1 MPVILISCALFV
13 FGLISLFSLDFNLV
27 PDIEYPEL
35 TVVTYYTNAASDKV
49 KNLVTVPIERAVG
62 ALKGVKDI
70 HTLSREGMSV
80 ARIRYRW
87 GENLTTSHIELRE
100 KMDLASAFFPREVK
114 RPIIINYQT
123 SGDAMIGVSIVSG
136 TMDPRSLYLLCVQDI
151 VPVFEKTDGV
161 ARVDV
166 EGGERPEVRV
176 MLHPER
182 LIKYNLGVDEVREAL
197 RLSNKSMGVGF
208 FHENEYEYL
217 IRVDGEVI
225 DYRELED
232 IVVKKDEKRL
242 VYLRDVADVVYGS
255 EEKDA
260 GMLIDGE
267 NALMISIYNRPDAG
281 ILKVSGRIDK
291 LIKRLDARYGGDIL
305 FQKVFD
311 ESTYIQKSLRE
322 LIAAIALGILFTVF
336 SVYLFLGSIRLSL
349 LIVLTIPLSIFSTF
363 IVMKLGG
370 VSINLLTL
378 GGFSLAVG
386 MIVDNAVI
394 VVTAVIGS
402 ADEIPGKNHEIDRT
416 DHTGF
421 SVRWVIP
428 AVFSATLTTVAVF
441 LPVFFLTGI
450 LRHIFFQL
458 SLVILVSLLFSL
470 AFSVTLVPVLLNSV
484 LPRVKPDALKGGL
497 SFMKSYFIRSLQK
510 LEEPVARKSTI
521 SLMKQDSKKS
531 FPKRVALIAG
541 KGFRNWGGLV
551 SLRSQVGATLTAV
564 YVRLLTAVLK
574 YRVLFLLA
582 LFAVICLGVSSY
594 GVIDKRLLE
603 SYPQD
608 WFYLKLFIKKPVPYE
623 YTARFARY
631 VIDTVAAEKSV
642 NKVIA
647 QIGVDRGNAAK
658 NLDGIYGTN
667 TAILKVYTDNAG
679 DAVYNSIWQMRKDL
693 EPFTGVDFLV
703 TVPDSPVQRLLLRS
717 DLDARVKI
725 YNPSLDFLAD
735 AVDFTREYVGKNG
748 IGEDILT
755 SYYMP
760 HMEQSVLLK
769 RDEMG
774 MYKVDAAGLA
784 EFISAAVSGLQ
795 VGTWK
800 RDEYEIPILLRFPED
815 AVSGVEDIL
824 SLSIKNSEGKEVRL
838 SELVNVKQNETPRF
852 ILRENQATFAKLDFN
867 LKERPSRRPLFS
879 HSVSARKKMEHFLQS
894 KKYTY
899 VYEDRFTLLREN
911 YREILLSLFIAI
923 FLEYVILASGFRSLS
938 KPLLVIVMIP
948 LSVPGILLI
957 LYLLNFSL
965 NINTFMSILV
975 LIGLLVNNA
984 IMLFLEYSRSNVRN
998 EVEVI
1003 SASVRRLKPILITTV
1018 STVLAL
1024 VPTLFT
1030 GNRIQVSLAS
1040 TLILGLFYST
1050 GITLMFMPLLYSIF
1064 YIKIKKSGSR

>member
-1 MPVILISCALFV
+1 MSRETTSANVSFYRRNRVPIILISCALFV

-35 TVVTYYTNAASDKV
+35 TVVTYYPNAASDKV

-62 ALKGVKDI
+62 SLKGVRGI
-70 HTLSREGMSV
+70 RTLSREGMGV

-87 GENLTTSHIELRE
+87 GENLITSHIELRE

-123 SGDAMIGVSIVSG
+123 SRDALIGVSIVSG

-161 ARVDV
+161 ARVSV

-182 LIKYNLGVDEVREAL
+182 LIKYNLGVAEVREAL
-197 RLSNKSMGVGF
+197 GLSNKSVGVGF
-208 FHENEYEYL
+208 FRENEYEYL
-217 IRVDGEVI
+217 IRVDGEVT

-242 VYLRDVADVVYGS
+242 VYLRDIAEVVYGS

-281 ILKVSGRIDK
+281 ILKVSRRIDEQ
-291 LIKRLDARYGGDIL
+291 IKRLDARYGGDIL

-311 ESTYIQKSLRE
+311 ESTYIQRSLRE

-336 SVYLFLGSIRLSL
+336 SVYLFIGSIRLSL
-349 LIVLTIPLSIFSTF
+349 LIILTIPLSIFATF
-363 IVMKLGG
+363 IVMKLTG

-402 ADEIPGKNHEIDRT
+402 ADKNPGKNHEVDCT

-421 SVRWVIP
+421 SARIRWVIP

-441 LPVFFLTGI
+441 LPIFFLTGI
-450 LRHIFFQL
+450 LKLIFLQL

-470 AFSVTLVPVLLNSV
+470 ALSVTLVPVLLNNV
-484 LPRVKPDALKGGL
+484 LPRVKSAVLKNGNSVMRPDN
-497 SFMKSYFIRSLQK
+497 
-510 LEEPVARKSTI
+510 
-521 SLMKQDSKKS
+521 KKS
-531 FPKRVALIAG
+531 FPQQEESVVL
-541 KGFRNWGGLV
+541 KGLRNQRRLV
-551 SLRSQVGATLTAV
+551 SPRSKLGATLTEV

-582 LFAVICLGVSSY
+582 LFVVICFGAFSY
-594 GVIDKRLLE
+594 SVIDKRLLE

-608 WFYLKLFIKKPVPYE
+608 WFYLKLFIKKPVPYA
-623 YTARFARY
+623 YTARFSRY
-631 VIDTVAAEKSV
+631 VINTVAAEKSV
-642 NKVIA
+642 RKVIA
-647 QIGVDRGNAAK
+647 QIGVDRGNAVK

-667 TAILKVYTDNAG
+667 TAILKVYTDTAG
-679 DAVYNSIWQMRKDL
+679 DAVYNSIRQVRKNLDL
-693 EPFTGVDFLV
+693 FTGVDFLI

-725 YNPSLDFLAD
+725 YNPSPDFLAD
-735 AVDFTREYVGKNG
+735 AVGSVRSFVEKNG
-748 IGEDILT
+748 LGEDILT

-760 HMEQSVLLK
+760 HREQSIMLK

-784 EFISAAVSGLQ
+784 EFISTVVSGLQ

-800 RDEYEIPILLRFPED
+800 RDEYEIPILLRFPAD

-838 SELVNVKQNETPRF
+838 SELVNVKQNDTPRF

-867 LKERPSRRPLFS
+867 LKEKPSRRQLFS
-879 HSVSARKKMEHFLQS
+879 HSISARKEMEHFLQS
-894 KKYTY
+894 KKFTY

-984 IMLFLEYSRSNVRN
+984 IMLFLEYGARGVQN
-998 EVEVI
+998 ETEI
-1003 SASVRRLKPILITTV
+1003 IAASVRRLKPILITTV

-1030 GNRIQVSLAS
+1030 GNMIQISLAS

-1050 GITLMFMPLLYSIF
+1050 GITLLYMPLLYSIF
-1064 YIKIKKSGSR
+1064 YLGKSGTR